1 MFLTESRTMSLR
13 YIVLILSPL
22 FVCGCGDNFSPVT
35 VYRPELNAYCVLFP
49 DDDEIYVRV
58 LKTHLNLAD
67 RVDEPV
73 DSAVVHLIAEDGE
86 ITELNE
92 TTVTSGSRTVAIYA
106 GRTRISAFSSYRLVV
121 DKPGF
126 PELTAST
133 QVLGHAV
140 IQLDLV
146 SQDMMK
152 NLSHSFQD
160 IYYYISFQ
168 MRPAW
173 ILATFDLGYS
183 GLNSQGDTVAGG
195 RHIGSYFLPL
205 SGSRITLQFSR
216 ETFISGFNQVS
227 AAAAGLESKHYYA
240 TLTVTQIDS
249 VIYKYYSASTGFNVP
264 NTLRQE
270 GVIFSNVSNG
280 MGLFGSASIDSSVF
294 VIQ

>member
-1 MFLTESRTMSLR
+1 MESRTKSLCD
-13 YIVLILSPL
+13 IALVLFPL
-22 FVCGCGDNFSPVT
+22 IVCGCGDNFSPVV
-35 VYRPELNAYCVLFP
+35 VYRSELNAYSVLFP

-58 LKTHLNLAD
+58 LSTHMNLAD

-73 DSAVVHLIAEDGE
+73 DGAVVHLIAEDGE
-86 ITELNE
+86 VTELNE
-92 TTVTSGSRTVAIYA
+92 TTVTSGSGPVAIYV
-106 GRTRISAFSSYRLVV
+106 GRTRISALSSYRLVV
-121 DKPGF
+121 EKSGF

-140 IQLDLV
+140 IQLDQV

-152 NLSHSFQD
+152 NFAHSFQD

-168 MRPAW
+168 IRPAW
-173 ILATFDLGYS
+173 IWATFDLGYS

-195 RHIGSYFLPL
+195 RHIGTYFLPP

-216 ETFISGFNQVS
+216 ETFITAFNQVS
-227 AAAAGLESKHYYA
+227 AAAAGLEGTHYYA
-240 TLTVTQIDS
+240 TLTTTQIDS
-249 VIYKYYSASTGFNVP
+249 AIYKYYSASTGFNVP

-270 GVIFSNVSNG
+270 GVIYSNVSNG
-280 MGLFGSASIDSSVF
+280 MGLFGSASMDSSVF